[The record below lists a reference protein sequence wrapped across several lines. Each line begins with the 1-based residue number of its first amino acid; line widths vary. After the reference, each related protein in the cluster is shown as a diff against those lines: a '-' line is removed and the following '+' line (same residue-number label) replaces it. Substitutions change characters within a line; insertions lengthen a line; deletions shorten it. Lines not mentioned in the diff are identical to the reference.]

1 MRIAGT
7 YTNRRFS
14 GFCVFILAL
23 FMNLITMGQERI
35 IFDTDFGGDADDL
48 GALVML
54 HHFMN
59 RNDCELL
66 GVICWSTEKYAV
78 PAIDAINR
86 YYGHPGIPIGVRKEG
101 SHVSEWNYSGP
112 LAQHFPYQVDQETAE
127 EATALYRELLASSP
141 DQSVVLVTVGPLKNI
156 QNLLRSGADEIS
168 SLSGAELIK
177 KKVKET
183 VMMGGQFPAGTN
195 EWNFNGDM
203 PGVTRFVLEN
213 LPGPV
218 TFSGY
223 EVGVQ
228 IKTGQI
234 FNDLSDDHPL
244 YVGFMHFSRNAP
256 WMKEHFKGQ
265 ILDNASYDQTA
276 VLYAVRKGIGIYWT
290 RSERGICVADDNG
303 GNFWKTTNEGSH
315 TYLKLAMD
323 PEALA
328 LVVESVMLNT
338 Y

>member
-1 MRIAGT
+1 MRFAGT
-7 YTNRRFS
+7 FFPRRISVIFLLIIS
-14 GFCVFILAL
+14 L
-23 FMNLITMGQERI
+23 FMNLLLKGQERI

-54 HHFMN
+54 HHFMD
-59 RNDCELL
+59 RKECELL
-66 GVICWSTEKYAV
+66 AVICWSTEKYAV

-86 YYGHPGIPIGVRKEG
+86 YYGHPGIPIGVRKDAG
-101 SHVSEWNYSGP
+101 HVSEWSYSKP
-112 LAQHFPYQVDQETAE
+112 LAQQFPYQVDQETAH
-127 EATALYRELLASSP
+127 EATALYRELLADSP
-141 DQSVVLVTVGPLKNI
+141 DQSIVLVTVGPLKNI
-156 QNLLRSGADEIS
+156 ENLLRSGPDQFS
-168 SLSGAELIK
+168 PLSGAALVK
-177 KKVKET
+177 KKVREA
-183 VMMGGQFPAGTN
+183 VIMGGQFPAGTD

-203 PGVTRFVLEN
+203 PGVTRFVLEK
-213 LPGPV
+213 LPVPV

-234 FNDLSDDHPL
+234 FNQLNQGHPL
-244 YVGFMHFSRNAP
+244 YVGFKYFSQNAP
-256 WMKEHFKGQ
+256 WMKEHFKGE

-276 VLYAVRKGIGIYWT
+276 VLYAVRKGIGTYWT
-290 RSERGICVADDNG
+290 RSDRGICLADDHG
-303 GNFWKTTNEGSH
+303 GNRWKETNEGTH

-328 LVVESVMLNT
+328 QVIESMMLNT